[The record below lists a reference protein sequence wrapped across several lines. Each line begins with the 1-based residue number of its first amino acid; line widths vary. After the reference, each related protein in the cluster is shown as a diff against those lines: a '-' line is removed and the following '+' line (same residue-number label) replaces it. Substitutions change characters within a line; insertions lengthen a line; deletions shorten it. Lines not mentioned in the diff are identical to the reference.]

1 LKVNLEK
8 LSLDN
13 SNVDEQ
19 ENVSESVSDTD
30 TDGDCEEGLQPVEQM
45 DEASE
50 FGNTEFE
57 ELVLQEGPEQIL

>member
-1 LKVNLEK
+1 
-8 LSLDN
+8 
-13 SNVDEQ
+13 VDEQ
-19 ENVSESVSDTD
+19 ENVSESVSDTN
-30 TDGDCEEGLQPVEQM
+30 TDDDCEEGLQPVEQM